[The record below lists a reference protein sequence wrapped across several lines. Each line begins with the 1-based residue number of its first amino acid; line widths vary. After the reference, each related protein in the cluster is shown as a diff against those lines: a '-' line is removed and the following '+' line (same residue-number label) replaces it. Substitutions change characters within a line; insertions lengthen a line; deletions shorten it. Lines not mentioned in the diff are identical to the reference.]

1 MAFIESDMIAADP
14 DEFVRQLAHQIT
26 ASPEEA
32 AAAVEEM
39 HKDIGR
45 CAAAE
50 STENPHE
57 SRILKAIA
65 WRRLFKVLR

>member
-1 MAFIESDMIAADP
+1 MISPDP
-14 DEFVRQLAHQIT
+14 DEFVRQLASEIT

-39 HKDIGR
+39 QKDIGR
-45 CAAAE
+45 CAEAE
-50 STENPHE
+50 GTDNPFE